1 MSINDIIRQ
10 QRFFTSLGHVDE
22 EWLKVQFATMMIH
35 IQCSCASWTAM
46 TLGMWWKNSIEVSG
60 HVVDTHFPCKINI
73 GVEFSKMYKNLG
85 TFYVE
90 ST

>member
-1 MSINDIIRQ
+1 MSINDIIRK
-10 QRFFTSLGHVDE
+10 QRFFTSCGHVDE
-22 EWLKVQFATMMIH
+22 EWLMVQFATIIH
-35 IQCSCASWTAM
+35 IIQCSCASWTEI

-60 HVVDTHFPCKINI
+60 HVVDTHFLCKINI
-73 GVEFSKMYKNLG
+73 GVEFSKMYQSVG